1 MCYINKIQLS
11 ATVCCPIWTG
21 QQPKQIRWC
30 SGLERKAGCS
40 NTSRDRPKSYKKV
53 VTAPL
58 YTHGSRWES
67 HGSSE
72 MTIING
78 CPVSQQS
85 FRWPYAVPVRVIYT
99 ILSTQIS
106 EIIQNTKSQ
115 KLFMWEGWWV
125 IFCLLQ
131 PTFEIIYRNQCH
143 QRLSFFLLSI
153 QMQHTLRVIPLAFEL
168 KPFII

>member
-21 QQPKQIRWC
+21 QQPKQIRLC

-40 NTSRDRPKSYKKV
+40 NTSRGRPKSYKKV
-53 VTAPL
+53 VTAPI

-78 CPVSQQS
+78 CPVSQLS

-99 ILSTQIS
+99 ILSTQILKLYKIPKARNCS
-106 EIIQNTKSQ
+106 CGRVGGLFSVCCSQ
-115 KLFMWEGWWV
+115 LLKLF
-125 IFCLLQ
+125 I
-131 PTFEIIYRNQCH
+131 EINVTRGLVFFYSVYRC
-143 QRLSFFLLSI
+143 SI
-153 QMQHTLRVIPLAFEL
+153 H
-168 KPFII
+168 